1 MAVNRRKPN
10 QKSGARPGQVRPGAK
25 SVKSAKPTKPIKP
38 AKRRDDRRSKPVE
51 KPAEQTGDQP
61 AIGTIQWFPGHMAR
75 TRRKIQ
81 ESLKLVDAVVEIV
94 DARIPLSSRNPEM
107 DSLTAGKPRMVILN
121 KADLADEAA
130 NRRWLAYFKKQGM
143 AAIAVDCKSG
153 RGCNQFDAAI
163 RELLSDLLEKWES
176 KGANRTIRAMIVGIP
191 NVGKSSFINRMN
203 RGGKAKVEDRPGVTR
218 QNQWFVI
225 EGGTQLLDTPGV
237 LWPKFEDQT
246 VAMRL
251 AFTGAIKD
259 QVLDMEEMACELL
272 GILRQGYPEVL
283 LERYKLEE
291 PLNEDNYELLH
302 DIGRKR
308 GMLLPG
314 GHIDLGRAS
323 ITLMDEY
330 RGGKLGR
337 ITLDSLP
344 KGEVTGDA

>member
-1 MAVNRRKPN
+1 MAGPQRNKG
-10 QKSGARPGQVRPGAK
+10 KSGGFKQQGKRA
-25 SVKSAKPTKPIKP
+25 P
-38 AKRRDDRRSKPVE
+38 AANDYRKKKKTDNRKEVAPEVTS
-51 KPAEQTGDQP
+51 QQP
-61 AIGTIQWFPGHMAR
+61 DIRNIQWFPGHMTR

-81 ESLKLVDAVVEIV
+81 ESLKLVDAAVEIV

-107 DSLTAGKPRMVILN
+107 DSLTAGKPRLVILN
-121 KADLADEAA
+121 KADLADEASTK
-130 NRRWLAYFKKQGM
+130 RWMAYFRSQGL
-143 AAIAVDCKSG
+143 AALAVDCKSG
-153 RGCNQFDAAI
+153 RGCGQFESAL
-163 RELLSDLLEKWES
+163 RELLSDLIEKWES
-176 KGANRTIRAMIVGIP
+176 KGARRTIRAMIVGIP

-259 QVLDMEEMACELL
+259 AVLDIEEMACELL
-272 GILRQGYPEVL
+272 GVLRRDYPSVL
-283 LERYKLEE
+283 MERYKLNE
-291 PLNEDNYELLH
+291 PLNEDNWELLQ

-308 GMLLPG
+308 GMLISG
-314 GHIDLGRAS
+314 GEINTERAA
-323 ITLMDEY
+323 IMLLDEY

-337 ITLDSLP
+337 ITLEQP
-344 KGEVTGDA
+344 PEREVSDDAGSSI

>member
-1 MAVNRRKPN
+1 MADKRRQPN
-10 QKSGARPGQVRPGAK
+10 KKTTRSSG
-25 SVKSAKPTKPIKP
+25 SDYAKPSKTAKKRPNHRVQAESTKPTV
-38 AKRRDDRRSKPVE
+38 S
-51 KPAEQTGDQP
+51 AEQPT
-61 AIGTIQWFPGHMAR
+61 IGYIQWFPGHMTR

-94 DARIPLSSRNPEM
+94 DSRIPLSSRNPEM
-107 DSLTAGKPRMVILN
+107 DSLTAGKPRLVILN
-121 KADLADEAA
+121 KADLADENAT
-130 NRRWLAYFKKQGM
+130 RRWIAYFKNQGL

-153 RGCNQFDAAI
+153 RGCNQFEPAL

-225 EGGTQLLDTPGV
+225 EGGTLLLDTPGV
-237 LWPKFEDQT
+237 LWPKFEDQM

-259 QVLDMEEMACELL
+259 QILDMEEMACELL
-272 GILRQGYPEVL
+272 GILRRDYPQVL
-283 LERYKLEE
+283 MERYKLEA
-291 PLNEDNYELLH
+291 PLNDDNYELLQ

-308 GMLLPG
+308 GMLIAG
-314 GHIDLGRAS
+314 GEIHTERAA
-323 ITLMDEY
+323 IMLLDEY

-344 KGEVTGDA
+344 KGEGIADVRPSI

>member
-1 MAVNRRKPN
+1 MAD
-10 QKSGARPGQVRPGAK
+10 
-25 SVKSAKPTKPIKP
+25 
-38 AKRRDDRRSKPVE
+38 KRRQSNQASKHKASTYKPKTKKTHKGHQAPPKVE
-51 KPAEQTGDQP
+51 QSASEQP
-61 AIGTIQWFPGHMAR
+61 AIGYIQWFPGHMTR

-107 DSLTAGKPRMVILN
+107 DSLTAGKPRLVILN
-121 KADLADEAA
+121 KADQADENA
-130 NRRWLAYFKKQGM
+130 NRRWIAYFKKQGM

-153 RGCNQFDAAI
+153 RGCNQFEPAL
-163 RELLSDLLEKWES
+163 RELLSELLHKWES
-176 KGANRTIRAMIVGIP
+176 KGANKTIRAMVVGIP

-237 LWPKFEDQT
+237 LWPKFEDQM

-259 QVLDMEEMACELL
+259 QILDMEEMACELL
-272 GILRQGYPEVL
+272 GILRRDYREVL
-283 LERYKLEE
+283 LERYKLQE
-291 PLNEDNYELLH
+291 PLNEDNYELLQ

-308 GMLLPG
+308 GMLIAG
-314 GHIDLGRAS
+314 GEIHTERAA
-323 ITLMDEY
+323 IMLLDEY

-337 ITLDSLP
+337 ITLDQLP
-344 KGEVTGDA
+344 TEEVRTDAESSI

>member
-1 MAVNRRKPN
+1 MADKHQTSRYHQRTKNTQN
-10 QKSGARPGQVRPGAK
+10 
-25 SVKSAKPTKPIKP
+25 AKPQKKNHPKE
-38 AKRRDDRRSKPVE
+38 AKRERVAE
-51 KPAEQTGDQP
+51 KPQIASEQP
-61 AIGTIQWFPGHMAR
+61 SIGYIQWFPGHMTR

-81 ESLKLVDAVVEIV
+81 ESLKMVDAVVEIV

-107 DSLTAGKPRMVILN
+107 DSLTAGKPRLVILN
-121 KADLADEAA
+121 KADLADENAT
-130 NRRWLAYFKKQGM
+130 RRWIAYFKKQGM
-143 AAIAVDCKSG
+143 AAVAVDCKSG
-153 RGCNQFDAAI
+153 RGCNQFEPAL
-163 RELLSDLLEKWES
+163 RELLRDLLAKWES

-259 QVLDMEEMACELL
+259 QILDMEEMACELL
-272 GILRQGYPEVL
+272 GILRRDYPTVL

-291 PLNEDNYELLH
+291 PLNDDNYELLQ

-308 GMLLPG
+308 GMLIAG
-314 GHIDLGRAS
+314 GEIHTERAA
-323 ITLMDEY
+323 IMLLDEY

-344 KGEVTGDA
+344 AKEVPTDA